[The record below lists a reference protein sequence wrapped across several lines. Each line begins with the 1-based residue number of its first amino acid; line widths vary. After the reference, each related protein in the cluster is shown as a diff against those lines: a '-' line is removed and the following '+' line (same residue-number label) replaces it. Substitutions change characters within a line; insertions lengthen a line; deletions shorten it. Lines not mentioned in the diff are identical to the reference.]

1 MKNEGNLDILF
12 KNLDLLIE
20 NCKVNIYAVKN
31 HLTRSNEI
39 FSIALPSNIKDYLL
53 PDIRDNLKPFSNAQ
67 CIGFDPVNTIDNTY
81 ERLPIERIGDKWE
94 NIRITIEHCK
104 DFKSQ
109 ENKELAKKLNLSV
122 IELSFQNKLFYL
134 CAKQQSCERL
144 FKGKKAFLSS
154 NDEVKIFSAEDLL
167 IINPNIDFIID
178 NDVENPWIYILH
190 KEKFESIFQYDEF
203 LKENVKQN
211 INIIEEWS
219 FFKSVDVIKEC
230 IEQKNVYK
238 NLSKVFDNEDY
249 LLTIKNTDSKI
260 LKKRLIDK
268 SSGSFSKD
276 DFDGNL
282 LVVTKSNLDKIMK
295 MLSKGFKYNFFEDK
309 AEE

>member
-109 ENKELAKKLNLSV
+109 ENKELAKN
-122 IELSFQNKLFYL
+122 
-134 CAKQQSCERL
+134 
-144 FKGKKAFLSS
+144 
-154 NDEVKIFSAEDLL
+154 
-167 IINPNIDFIID
+167 
-178 NDVENPWIYILH
+178 
-190 KEKFESIFQYDEF
+190 
-203 LKENVKQN
+203 
-211 INIIEEWS
+211 
-219 FFKSVDVIKEC
+219 
-230 IEQKNVYK
+230 
-238 NLSKVFDNEDY
+238 
-249 LLTIKNTDSKI
+249 
-260 LKKRLIDK
+260 
-268 SSGSFSKD
+268 
-276 DFDGNL
+276 
-282 LVVTKSNLDKIMK
+282 
-295 MLSKGFKYNFFEDK
+295 
-309 AEE
+309 